1 MGIDRAKEAT
11 KRLGLEDCCSVLR
24 LRRYQRTAKINGYVS
39 LRPSD
44 HPVGALSSKFSLG
57 SDDE

>member
-11 KRLGLEDCCSVLR
+11 KRLGLEDCRSVLR

-39 LRPSD
+39 LRPPGED
-44 HPVGALSSKFSLG
+44 QRAIGTPFVG
-57 SDDE
+57 